1 MAEFFLFAMN
11 ANHSI
16 KIHGNPV
23 RLVWFITLLSF
34 FAGVAM
40 VGIVGLTRIRI
51 HAAQEQFSAT
61 KARLFSVKSQLDR
74 RMLQEGWAIYEFLQ
88 QEHFAVGQKQTLVS
102 GEMVQLVEEY
112 RQVLDDPAFSAIF
125 AELEKEID
133 KLQDLRAESLRWAA
147 GYTATMQALP
157 TAKEQVKQALYRM
170 DEMMER
176 AYGLHRL
183 ARAIRVKK
191 FRQGKGSE
199 ADRLAREIAND
210 LGAWQDLSVLRRDIA
225 DLVLLCERLN
235 NEEQADLLS
244 DIKDNLL
251 RTIIVRL
258 HRASIET
265 DVEQAETTGLSVEL
279 LHEFATALFGAGYRF
294 EHANQTIVPGRGG
307 LYVLNSERLAAQAER
322 ARLRLAVTARFDE
335 IHRLA
340 QEVASRSEDFLHEQ
354 GSRIEG
360 ALRHAWQI
368 ILAIWLGTAGI
379 FIMASFRIIGAIKR
393 QIRMLNDKTV
403 ELQASGEAL
412 MESEER
418 LHHLSSRLLTVQ
430 ESERRRIALELHDEL
445 GQSLAALKL
454 QVRSVEKKLGREGAE
469 SGPMKQECDTICLA
483 INEIIENTRRLSRD
497 LSPVVLDDL
506 GLGSAVEYLL
516 DNFSKLYNISTTI
529 EMADIN
535 HLFTQE
541 AQRNIYRILQEAF
554 TNVGKHAGA
563 DQVALRVRHE
573 GDTVYFSVRDNGRGF
588 EVQAISLRQGAER
601 GMGLTAMAERVRIL
615 GGEFAIASTA
625 TAGTTISFSAPVY
638 SKGKIA

>member
-1 MAEFFLFAMN
+1 M
-11 ANHSI
+11 SVTDST
-16 KIHGNPV
+16 KITGHPV

-40 VGIVGLTRIRI
+40 VGIVGLTRLRI

-88 QEHFAVGQKQTLVS
+88 QEHLVAGQQQTLVA
-102 GEMVQLVEEY
+102 GEMAQLVAEY
-112 RQVLDDPAFSAIF
+112 RQMLDGPEFSALF
-125 AELEKEID
+125 AELEKEIN
-133 KLQDLRAESLRWAA
+133 KVQELRAECLRWAA

-157 TAKEQVKQALYRM
+157 TAREQVKQALYRM
-170 DEMMER
+170 DEAVER
-176 AYGLHRL
+176 AYGLQRL

-191 FRQGKGSE
+191 FRQSAGPE
-199 ADRLAREIAND
+199 AERLARAIATD
-210 LGAWQDLSVLRRDIA
+210 LGASPDLSVLRREIA
-225 DLVLLCERLN
+225 DFVLLFERLN
-235 NEEQADLLS
+235 NEERADFLT
-244 DIKDNLL
+244 DIRDNRL
-251 RTIIVRL
+251 RTILDRL
-258 HRASIET
+258 HRTTTGTAA
-265 DVEQAETTGLSVEL
+265 EQGEATGLSVDL
-279 LHEFATALFGAGYRF
+279 LRDFETALFGAGYHL

-322 ARLRLAVTARFDE
+322 ARLRLAVTARFEE

-340 QEVASRSEDFLHEQ
+340 QEVEARSEQFVRGQ

-360 ALRHAWQI
+360 ALRHAWQT
-368 ILAIWLGTAGI
+368 ILAIWLTTAGI
-379 FIMASFRIIGAIKR
+379 FVLFSIRIIGAIKR

-403 ELQASGEAL
+403 ELQASSEAL
-412 MESEER
+412 MQSEER

-454 QVRSVEKKLGREGAE
+454 RVRSVEKKLGREAAE
-469 SGPMKQECDTICLA
+469 PGQMKQECETICLA

-506 GLGSAVEYLL
+506 GLESAVEYLL
-516 DNFSKLYNISTTI
+516 DNFAKLYNIKTTI

-541 AQRNIYRILQEAF
+541 AQRNLYRILQEAL

-563 DQVALRVRHE
+563 DQVALCVRHE

-588 EVQAISLRQGAER
+588 EVNDISQRQGAER

-615 GGEFAIASTA
+615 GGEFTIASTA
-625 TAGTTISFSAPVY
+625 DGGTTISFTAPVY
-638 SKGKIA
+638 SKGKS